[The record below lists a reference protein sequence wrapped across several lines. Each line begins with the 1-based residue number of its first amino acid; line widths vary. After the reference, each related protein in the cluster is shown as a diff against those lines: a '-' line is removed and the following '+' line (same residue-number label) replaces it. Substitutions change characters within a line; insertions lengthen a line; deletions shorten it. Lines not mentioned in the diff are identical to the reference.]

1 MSSGKKRNPLGLS
14 LPPTVKEEGSGA
26 SLSDTPENK
35 PELAA
40 HLQSLVLSEPQVE
53 RMNEWKD
60 QKKQASPFDLKFL
73 RGVIDVAFYYW
84 TPIWK
89 RINFFSDSIG
99 ELKEEQLDRICEL
112 GHGNGGVV
120 HKMRHRESGLILARK
135 LVHLEVKPSVRNQ
148 ILKELEV
155 LHKCNSPYIVGF
167 YGAFTN
173 NNDISICME
182 YMDGLSLDIV
192 LQYNQRISEKRVG
205 RIAVAVIK
213 GLTYLKEEFNIL
225 HRDVKPSNMLVN
237 SRGEI
242 KLCDFG
248 VSCMLIDSMANSFV
262 GTRSYMAPERL
273 TGTRYSIQ
281 SDVWSFGLSLV
292 ELVLGRYPIPA
303 PNRHEFARIF
313 GVSPDEV
320 RFDTPID
327 DGGDASEGPKTMAI
341 FELLDYIVNKNP
353 PQLPRGLFSDNFIDF
368 VNKCLAKNVAE
379 RANLTVL
386 IQEPFFR
393 EHDTQSDNGEFA
405 QWVQEVI
412 RKKTEHEAAA
422 AN

>member
-60 QKKQASPFDLKFL
+60 QKKQ
-73 RGVIDVAFYYW
+73 
-84 TPIWK
+84 
-89 RINFFSDSIG
+89 IG

>member
-1 MSSGKKRNPLGLS
+1 MLQALTMSSGKKRNPLGLS
-14 LPPTVKEEGSGA
+14 LPPTVKEEGSG
-26 SLSDTPENK
+26 LSDTPENK

-60 QKKQASPFDLKFL
+60 QKKQ
-73 RGVIDVAFYYW
+73 
-84 TPIWK
+84 
-89 RINFFSDSIG
+89 IG

-192 LQYNQRISEKRVG
+192 LQHNRRISEKWVG

-213 GLTYLKEEFNIL
+213 GLTYLKEQFNIL

-273 TGTRYSIQ
+273 TGTRYSIR
-281 SDVWSFGLSLV
+281 SDIWSFGLSLV
-292 ELVLGRYPIPA
+292 ELSIGRYPIPA
-303 PNRHEFARIF
+303 PSVTECSKIF
-313 GVSPDEV
+313 GVSPDTV
-320 RFDTPID
+320 RFDVPVEED
-327 DGGDASEGPKTMAI
+327 NPDGEPKVMAI
-341 FELLDYIVNKNP
+341 FDFLEYIVNKNP
-353 PQLPRGLFSDNFIDF
+353 PQLPRGLFSDNFVDF

-379 RANLTVL
+379 RADLTVL
-386 IQEPFFR
+386 MQEPFFR
-393 EHDTQSDNGEFA
+393 ESDTQSDNGEFA
-405 QWVQEVI
+405 LWVQEVI
-412 RKKTEHEAAA
+412 RLKAEKEAAA
-422 AN
+422 QN